1 MRKYMRDRF
10 DFVGLKRPH
19 YRNIIRPLFTTFLR
33 ELQPVEIKAV
43 VKDLWAQSER
53 EFQYVAID
61 WALRSYAR
69 TDENRVRTLLA
80 ELKVSPLAL
89 REASRR
95 MTR

>member
-33 ELQPVEIKAV
+33 ELQPVEIKA
-43 VKDLWAQSER
+43 
-53 EFQYVAID
+53 
-61 WALRSYAR
+61 R